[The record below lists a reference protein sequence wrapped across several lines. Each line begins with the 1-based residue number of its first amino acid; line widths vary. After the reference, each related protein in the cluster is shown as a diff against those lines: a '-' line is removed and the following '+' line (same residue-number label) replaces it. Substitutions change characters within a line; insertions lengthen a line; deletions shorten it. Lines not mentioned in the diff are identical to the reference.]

1 MEVTPMNAKVLPQ
14 STLTPYLSLK
24 DTSAAIAF
32 YKKAFGAKES
42 FRLTAPS
49 GKIGHA
55 EIAIGDALMMLS
67 DEAPDFGH
75 MSAQTLGGSPI
86 LLHLYV
92 ADVDAFVATAI
103 KGGATLLRPVKD
115 EFYGDRTGQIADPF
129 GYKWMIAT
137 RKKQLS
143 PDEMQRLWSEALAG
157 G

>member
-1 MEVTPMNAKVLPQ
+1 MLMAAKTPPQ
-14 STLTPYLSLK
+14 STILTPYLSLK
-24 DTSAAIAF
+24 DSAAAIAF
-32 YKKAFGAKES
+32 YTKAFGATES

-55 EIAIGDALMMLS
+55 EIRIGTALLMLS

-92 ADVDAFVATAI
+92 ADVDGFVAAALAA
-103 KGGATLLRPVKD
+103 GATLLRPVTD
-115 EFYGDRTGQIADPF
+115 EFYGDRTAQIADPF

-137 RKKQLS
+137 RKKEVS
-143 PDEMQRLWSEALAG
+143 PETMQRLWSEALAG
-157 G
+157 A

>member
-1 MEVTPMNAKVLPQ
+1 MTAKNPLLG
-14 STLTPYLSLK
+14 LTPYLACK

-32 YKKAFGAKES
+32 YTKAFGAKES
-42 FRLTAPS
+42 FRLTDPA

-55 EIAIGDALMMLS
+55 ELMLGDALLMLS

-92 ADVDAFVATAI
+92 ADVDAFMATAV
-103 KGGATLLRPVKD
+103 KAGATLLRPLTD

-137 RKKQLS
+137 RKKQIS
-143 PDEMQRLWSEALAG
+143 PEEMQRLWTEALAG
-157 G
+157 V